1 MGDFENKLD
10 NAKDIP
16 EKRLDEMAIEM
27 GTETGAVLVNE
38 GDEKKRLFENLGG
51 RTVEILNDG
60 SRIDAETG
68 EIVIP
73 GDPSED

>member
-1 MGDFENKLD
+1 MGDFENKPD
-10 NAKDIP
+10 KAKDIP

-27 GTETGAVLVNE
+27 GTETGAVVVNE
-38 GDEKKRLFENLGG
+38 GDEKRLFESLGG

>member
-1 MGDFENKLD
+1 MGDFENKPD
-10 NAKDIP
+10 KAKSITA
-16 EKRLDEMAIEM
+16 KRLDEMAIEM
-27 GTETGAVLVNE
+27 GTETGAVVVNE
-38 GDEKKRLFENLGG
+38 GDKKRLFESLGG